1 MSNAAKSGAVI
12 FAKDLT
18 RVARF
23 YQGIAALCVVHVEQ
37 DHVVLESK
45 HMELV
50 IHAIP
55 QRIAEEIIIADPP
68 ELRAETPIK
77 LFFPV
82 ASLDDA
88 RSKAPALGGALGAKS
103 KEWEDR
109 GFLACDGNDPE
120 GNVVQ
125 FRENAR

>member
-1 MSNAAKSGAVI
+1 MSKAAKSGAVI

-23 YQGIAALCVVHVEQ
+23 YQDIASLCVVHVEL

-77 LFFPV
+77 LFFAV

-88 RSKAPALGGALGAKS
+88 RSKAPALGGALGPKS
-103 KEWEDR
+103 KEREDR
-109 GFLACDGNDPE
+109 GFRACDGNDPE